1 MSTILFE
8 LGCEELPPKS
18 LKPLRDALQASV
30 IAQLTEADITFDS
43 IKAFAAPR
51 RLALQI
57 QGISDKQPD
66 RSEQKR
72 GPAIKAAFDA
82 EGNLSKAL
90 RGSVSSNIP
99 FENSQVL
106 ENFFRDSKDEKSN
119 RNFKELIDKINKQGY
134 KEVLEELNQKS
145 ISFLTKYGIKISVS
159 GTSKGSYISFEQTIQ
174 GQATTELLPAIFQT
188 ALDNLPIAKRMRS
201 GASRNEFVRPV
212 QWAVLMQDSAVIDAT
227 IQGHQTANQT
237 RGHRFHSPNYHEI
250 AHAGNYEQLLD
261 GLKVVADFDKRQML
275 IKNQVKALADEV
287 NADAIVPQDLL
298 DEVTALVDFPI
309 ALRASFEPRFLQ
321 VPQEA
326 LISTMQADQK
336 YFCLTDKAGKLQPY
350 FIFITNIESKDPNQ
364 IIEGNEKVVR
374 PRLADAEFFF
384 LQDQKQPLF
393 ALTES
398 LKTRVFQDKLG
409 TIWEKSER
417 IAKLAAFI
425 AALMQQQGQQIDID
439 ETVRAGILSKADL
452 ASSLVGEYPELQG
465 IAGTYYA
472 RLNNEPEAVAA
483 SLEEQYLPKFSGDV
497 LPQTPI
503 GICLALADRL
513 DTLVGI
519 FAIDQAPTGSKD
531 PFSLRRSAIGILR
544 ILIEK
549 QLPIN
554 LVALVEQAIKGY
566 SDAEGSK
573 IEKMG
578 DTFTQVMAFLN
589 SRYRAM
595 YTEQG
600 VSVDTI
606 QAVQAINPHMPLDF
620 DQRIRAVQAFSELS
634 QASMLADSN
643 KRVANILAKSEVS
656 VADNVDEALLSE
668 SAEQSLYGSVRQAQT
683 AVQPLLEQADYTQVL
698 QTLASLDEPLTQFFD
713 NVMVNSED
721 AALKNN
727 RLALLKQ
734 VRALFLTVA
743 DISELQ
749 L

>member
-18 LKPLRDALQASV
+18 LKPLRDGLQASV
-30 IAQLTEADITFDS
+30 TEQLNEADITFDS

-51 RLALQI
+51 RLAIQI
-57 QGISDKQPD
+57 EGISDKQPD

-72 GPAIKAAFDA
+72 GPAIKAAFDSD
-82 EGNLSKAL
+82 GNPTRAAMGFAKGLGIDAS
-90 RGSVSSNIP
+90 
-99 FENSQVL
+99 
-106 ENFFRDSKDEKSN
+106 
-119 RNFKELIDKINKQGY
+119 ELITINTDKGDYVGY
-134 KEVLEELNQKS
+134 
-145 ISFLTKYGIKISVS
+145 
-159 GTSKGSYISFEQTIQ
+159 EQIIQ
-174 GQATTELLPAIFQT
+174 GQATTELLPTIFQT

-212 QWAVLMQDSAVIDAT
+212 QWAVLMQDDVVIDAT
-227 IQGHQTANQT
+227 IQGHQTGKQT
-237 RGHRFHSPNYHEI
+237 RGHRFHSPDYHEI
-250 AHAGNYEQLLD
+250 THANDYEQLLD
-261 GLKVVADFDKRQML
+261 GLKVVADFDKRQTL
-275 IKNQVKALADEV
+275 IKNQVKTLADEV
-287 NADAIVPQDLL
+287 NADPIVPQDLL

-309 ALRASFEPRFLQ
+309 ALRANFEPRFLQ

-425 AALMQQQGQQIDID
+425 ATLMQQQGRDINVD
-439 ETVRAGILSKADL
+439 ETVRAAILSKADL

-472 RLNNEPEAVAA
+472 RLNDEPEAVAA
-483 SLEEQYLPKFSGDV
+483 SLQEQYLPKFSGDV

-566 SDAEGSK
+566 STSEGSK
-573 IEKMG
+573 IAKMG

-620 DQRIRAVQAFSELS
+620 DQRIRAVQTFSELP
-634 QASMLADSN
+634 QAEKLADSN

-656 VADNVDEALLSE
+656 VADTVDEALLSE
-668 SAEQSLYGSVRQAQT
+668 PAEQALYQAIQQAQT
-683 AVQPLLEQADYTQVL
+683 AVKPLLETADYTQVL
-698 QTLASLDEPLTQFFD
+698 QTLVSLDAPLSDFFAD
-713 NVMVNSED
+713 VMVNSED

>member
-18 LKPLRDALQASV
+18 LKNLRDALQTSV
-30 IAQLTEADITFDS
+30 TEQLNEANIRFDS
-43 IKAFAAPR
+43 MNAFAAPR

-57 QGISDKQPD
+57 NGISDKQPD

-82 EGNLSKAL
+82 DGNPTRAAIGFAKGLGIEPS
-90 RGSVSSNIP
+90 
-99 FENSQVL
+99 
-106 ENFFRDSKDEKSN
+106 
-119 RNFKELIDKINKQGY
+119 ELITISTDKGDYVGY
-134 KEVLEELNQKS
+134 
-145 ISFLTKYGIKISVS
+145 
-159 GTSKGSYISFEQTIQ
+159 EQTIH
-174 GQATTELLPAIFQT
+174 GQVVTELLPKVFQE
-188 ALDNLPIAKRMRS
+188 ALDTLPIAKRMRS
-201 GASRNEFVRPV
+201 GSSRDEFVRPV
-212 QWAVLMQDSAVIDAT
+212 QWVVLMQDDNVIDAT
-227 IQGHQTANQT
+227 IQGHKTGQQT
-237 RGHRFHSPNYHEI
+237 RGHRFHSPDYHTI
-250 AHAGNYEQLLD
+250 DHANNYEPLLD
-261 GLKVVADFDKRQML
+261 GIKVVANFDKRQTL
-275 IKNQVKALADEV
+275 IKNQVKTLADQV
-287 NADAIVPQDLL
+287 NADAIMPQYLL

-309 ALRASFEPRFLQ
+309 ALRASFEPRFLR

-336 YFCLTDKAGKLQPY
+336 YFCLTDKEGKLQPY

-364 IIEGNEKVVR
+364 IVEGNEKVVR

-393 ALTES
+393 AMTES
-398 LKTRVFQDKLG
+398 LKTRVFQDQLG

-425 AALMQQQGQQIDID
+425 ATLMQQQGQQIDID
-439 ETVRAGILSKADL
+439 ETVRAAILSKADL
-452 ASSLVGEYPELQG
+452 TSSLVGEYPELQG

-472 RLNNEPEAVAA
+472 RLNDEPESVAA

-554 LVALVEQAIKGY
+554 LVALVEQAIKNY
-566 SDAEGSK
+566 SSAEGSK
-573 IEKMG
+573 IAKMG
-578 DTFTQVMAFLN
+578 DTFTQVIAFLN

-620 DQRIRAVQAFSELS
+620 DQRIRAVQAFSELP

-643 KRVANILAKSEVS
+643 KRVANILAKSEEEVGDS
-656 VADNVDEALLSE
+656 VDESLLTE
-668 SAEQSLYGSVRQAQT
+668 TAEQNLYRAVHNAQT
-683 AVQPLLEQADYTQVL
+683 EVTPLLEQANYTQVL

-713 NVMVNSED
+713 SVMVNSDD
-721 AALKNN
+721 AALKSN

-734 VRALFLTVA
+734 VRNLFLTVA

>member
-1 MSTILFE
+1 MVMSTILFE

-30 IAQLTEADITFDS
+30 IEQLTAADITFDS

-51 RLALQI
+51 RLAIQI

-66 RSEQKR
+66 RTEQKR

-82 EGNLSKAL
+82 EGNPTRAAMGFAKGLGIEAS
-90 RGSVSSNIP
+90 
-99 FENSQVL
+99 
-106 ENFFRDSKDEKSN
+106 
-119 RNFKELIDKINKQGY
+119 ELTTINTDKGDY
-134 KEVLEELNQKS
+134 V
-145 ISFLTKYGIKISVS
+145 G
-159 GTSKGSYISFEQTIQ
+159 FEQTIR

-212 QWAVLMQDSAVIDAT
+212 QWAVLMQDDTVIDAT
-227 IQGHQTANQT
+227 IQGHQTSTQT
-237 RGHRFHSPNYHEI
+237 RGHRFHSPDYHNI
-250 AHAGNYEQLLD
+250 AHANDYEELLS

-287 NADAIVPQDLL
+287 NSDAIVPQDLL

-309 ALRASFEPRFLQ
+309 ALRASFEARFLQ

-336 YFCLTDKAGKLQPY
+336 YFCLTDKTGKLQPY

-398 LKTRVFQDKLG
+398 LKNRVFQDKLG

-425 AALMQQQGQQIDID
+425 AALMQQQGHDINVD

-472 RLNNEPEAVAA
+472 RLNDEPEAVAA

-573 IEKMG
+573 IAKMG

-656 VADNVDEALLSE
+656 VADTVDEALLSE
-668 SAEQSLYGSVRQAQT
+668 PAEQNLYANVKQAQT
-683 AVQPLLEQADYTQVL
+683 VVQPLLEQADYTQVL

-713 NVMVNSED
+713 QVMVNSED

>member
-18 LKPLRDALQASV
+18 LKPLRDALQAS
-30 IAQLTEADITFDS
+30 ITEQLNEADITFDS

-57 QGISDKQPD
+57 EGISDKQPD
-66 RSEQKR
+66 RTEEKR

-82 EGNLSKAL
+82 DGNPTRAAMGFAKGLGIEAS
-90 RGSVSSNIP
+90 
-99 FENSQVL
+99 
-106 ENFFRDSKDEKSN
+106 
-119 RNFKELIDKINKQGY
+119 ELTTINTDKGDYVGY
-134 KEVLEELNQKS
+134 V
-145 ISFLTKYGIKISVS
+145 
-159 GTSKGSYISFEQTIQ
+159 QTIQ
-174 GQATTELLPAIFQT
+174 GQATTELLPTIFQT

-212 QWAVLMQDSAVIDAT
+212 QWAVLMQDDAVIDAT
-227 IQGHQTANQT
+227 IQGHQTGNQT
-237 RGHRFHSPNYHEI
+237 RGHRFHSPDYHEI
-250 AHAGNYEQLLD
+250 AHANDYEQLLD

-287 NADAIVPQDLL
+287 NADPIVPQDLL

-309 ALRASFEPRFLQ
+309 ALRANFEARFLQ

-425 AALMQQQGQQIDID
+425 ATLMQEQGRDINVD
-439 ETVRAGILSKADL
+439 ETVRAAILSKADL

-472 RLNNEPEAVAA
+472 RLNDEPEAVAA

-497 LPQTPI
+497 LPKTPI

-566 SDAEGSK
+566 STADGSK
-573 IEKMG
+573 IAKMG

-595 YTEQG
+595 YTEQS
-600 VSVDTI
+600 VSVDSI

-620 DQRIRAVQAFSELS
+620 DQRIRAVQAFSELA
-634 QASMLADSN
+634 QAEKLADSN

-656 VADNVDEALLSE
+656 VADTVDETLLSE
-668 SAEQSLYGSVRQAQT
+668 PAEQVLYQAVQQAQK
-683 AVQPLLEQADYTQVL
+683 AVTPLLETADYTQVL
-698 QTLASLDEPLTQFFD
+698 QTLVSLDAPLTQFFAD
-713 NVMVNSED
+713 VMVNSED

>member
-18 LKPLRDALQASV
+18 LKPLRDALQSSV
-30 IAQLTEADITFDS
+30 TEQLTAADITFDS

-51 RLALQI
+51 RLAIQI

-66 RSEQKR
+66 RTEQKR

-82 EGNLSKAL
+82 EGNPTRAAMGFAKGLGIEAS
-90 RGSVSSNIP
+90 
-99 FENSQVL
+99 
-106 ENFFRDSKDEKSN
+106 
-119 RNFKELIDKINKQGY
+119 ELTTINTDKGDY
-134 KEVLEELNQKS
+134 V
-145 ISFLTKYGIKISVS
+145 G
-159 GTSKGSYISFEQTIQ
+159 FEQTIR

-212 QWAVLMQDSAVIDAT
+212 QWAVLMQDDTVIDAT
-227 IQGHQTANQT
+227 IQGHQTGTQT
-237 RGHRFHSPNYHEI
+237 RGHRFHSPDYHSI
-250 AHAGNYEQLLD
+250 AHANDYEELLS
-261 GLKVVADFDKRQML
+261 GLKVMTDFDKRQML

-287 NADAIVPQDLL
+287 NSDAIVPQDLL

-309 ALRASFEPRFLQ
+309 ALRASFEARFLQ

-336 YFCLTDKAGKLQPY
+336 YFCLTDKTGKLQPY

-393 ALTES
+393 TLTES
-398 LKTRVFQDKLG
+398 LKNRVFQDKLG

-425 AALMQQQGQQIDID
+425 ATLMQQQGHDINVD

-472 RLNNEPEAVAA
+472 RLNDEPEAVAA

-497 LPQTPI
+497 LPQTTI

-554 LVALVEQAIKGY
+554 LVALVKQAIKGY

-573 IEKMG
+573 IAKMG

-643 KRVANILAKSEVS
+643 KRVANILAKSEVN
-656 VADNVDEALLSE
+656 VADTVDESLLSE
-668 SAEQSLYGSVRQAQT
+668 PAEQNLYANVQQAQT
-683 AVQPLLEQADYTQVL
+683 VVQPLLEQADYTQVL

-713 NVMVNSED
+713 QVMVNSED

>member
-18 LKPLRDALQASV
+18 LKTLRDALQASV
-30 IAQLTEADITFDS
+30 IEQLNESDISFDS

-57 QGISDKQPD
+57 EGISEKQPD
-66 RSEQKR
+66 RTEEKR

-82 EGNLSKAL
+82 EGNPTRAAMGFAKGLGIEAS
-90 RGSVSSNIP
+90 
-99 FENSQVL
+99 
-106 ENFFRDSKDEKSN
+106 
-119 RNFKELIDKINKQGY
+119 ELTTIKTDKGDYVGY
-134 KEVLEELNQKS
+134 V
-145 ISFLTKYGIKISVS
+145 
-159 GTSKGSYISFEQTIQ
+159 QTVQ

-201 GASRNEFVRPV
+201 GSSRNEFVRPV
-212 QWAVLMQDSAVIDAT
+212 QWAVLMQDDAVIDAP
-227 IQGHQTANQT
+227 IQGHQTGNQT
-237 RGHRFHSPNYHEI
+237 RGHRFHSPEYHTI
-250 AHAGNYEQLLD
+250 THANDYEQLLD
-261 GLKVVADFDKRQML
+261 GLKVVADFDKRQAF
-275 IKNQVKALADEV
+275 IHNQVQALAAEV
-287 NADAIVPQDLL
+287 NADAIVPQSLL

-336 YFCLTDKAGKLQPY
+336 YFCLTDKEGKLQPY
-350 FIFITNIESKDPNQ
+350 FIFITNIQSKDANQ

-497 LPQTPI
+497 LPKTAV

-519 FAIDQAPTGSKD
+519 FAIGQAPTGSKD

-566 SDAEGSK
+566 SSGDGSK
-573 IEKMG
+573 IAKMD

-620 DQRIRAVQAFSELS
+620 DQRIRAVQTFSKLP

-643 KRVANILAKSEVS
+643 KRVANILAKSEGT
-656 VADNVDEALLSE
+656 VADEVNASLLTE
-668 SAEQSLYGSVRQAQT
+668 DAEKSLYQTVQQAQLD
-683 AVQPLLEQADYTQVL
+683 VMPLLDTANYTQVL
-698 QTLASLDEPLTQFFD
+698 QTLVSLDAPLTQFFAD
-713 NVMVNSED
+713 VMVNSED
-721 AALKNN
+721 AALKAN

-743 DISELQ
+743 DVSELQ

>member
-1 MSTILFE
+1 
-8 LGCEELPPKS
+8 
-18 LKPLRDALQASV
+18 
-30 IAQLTEADITFDS
+30 
-43 IKAFAAPR
+43 
-51 RLALQI
+51 
-57 QGISDKQPD
+57 
-66 RSEQKR
+66 
-72 GPAIKAAFDA
+72 
-82 EGNLSKAL
+82 
-90 RGSVSSNIP
+90 
-99 FENSQVL
+99 
-106 ENFFRDSKDEKSN
+106 
-119 RNFKELIDKINKQGY
+119 
-134 KEVLEELNQKS
+134 
-145 ISFLTKYGIKISVS
+145 
-159 GTSKGSYISFEQTIQ
+159 
-174 GQATTELLPAIFQT
+174 
-188 ALDNLPIAKRMRS
+188 MRS

-227 IQGHQTANQT
+227 IQGHQTGKQT
-237 RGHRFHSPNYHEI
+237 RGHRFHSPDYHEI
-250 AHAGNYEQLLD
+250 THANDYEQLLD
-261 GLKVVADFDKRQML
+261 DLKVVADFDKRQTL
-275 IKNQVKALADEV
+275 IKNQVKTLADEV
-287 NADAIVPQDLL
+287 NADPIVPQDLL

-309 ALRASFEPRFLQ
+309 ALRANFEARFLQ

-425 AALMQQQGQQIDID
+425 ATLMQQQGRDINVD
-439 ETVRAGILSKADL
+439 ETVRAAILSKADL

-472 RLNNEPEAVAA
+472 RLNDEPEAVAA
-483 SLEEQYLPKFSGDV
+483 SLQEQYLPKFSGDV

-566 SDAEGSK
+566 STSEGSK
-573 IEKMG
+573 IAKMG

-620 DQRIRAVQAFSELS
+620 DQRIRAVQTFSELP
-634 QASMLADSN
+634 QAEKLADSN

-656 VADNVDEALLSE
+656 VADTVDEALLSE
-668 SAEQSLYGSVRQAQT
+668 PAEQTLYQAVQQAQM
-683 AVQPLLEQADYTQVL
+683 AVKPLLETADYTQVL
-698 QTLASLDEPLTQFFD
+698 QTLVSLDAPLTQFFAD
-713 NVMVNSED
+713 VMVNSED

>member
-30 IAQLTEADITFDS
+30 TEQLTEADISFDS

-51 RLALQI
+51 RLAIQI

-66 RSEQKR
+66 RTEEKR

-82 EGNLSKAL
+82 DGNPTRAAMGFAKGLGIEAS
-90 RGSVSSNIP
+90 
-99 FENSQVL
+99 
-106 ENFFRDSKDEKSN
+106 
-119 RNFKELIDKINKQGY
+119 ELTTINTDKGDYVGY
-134 KEVLEELNQKS
+134 V
-145 ISFLTKYGIKISVS
+145 
-159 GTSKGSYISFEQTIQ
+159 QTIQ

-212 QWAVLMQDSAVIDAT
+212 QWAVLMQDHAVIDAT
-227 IQGHQTANQT
+227 IQGHQTGTQT
-237 RGHRFHSPNYHEI
+237 RGHRFHSPDYHNI
-250 AHAGNYEQLLD
+250 AHANDYEQLLD

-287 NADAIVPQDLL
+287 SSDAIVPQSLL

-309 ALRASFEPRFLQ
+309 ALRASFEARFLQ

-425 AALMQQQGQQIDID
+425 ATLMQQQGRDINVD
-439 ETVRAGILSKADL
+439 ETVRAAILSKADL

-472 RLNNEPEAVAA
+472 RLNGEPEAVAA

-497 LPQTPI
+497 LPKTPI

-566 SDAEGSK
+566 STSDGSK
-573 IEKMG
+573 IAKMG

-620 DQRIRAVQAFSELS
+620 DQRIRAVQSFSKVS

-668 SAEQSLYGSVRQAQT
+668 PSEQALYQVVQQAQK
-683 AVQPLLEQADYTQVL
+683 AVKPLLETADYTQVL
-698 QTLASLDEPLTQFFD
+698 QTLVSLDAPLTQFFAD
-713 NVMVNSED
+713 VMVNSED

>member
-18 LKPLRDALQASV
+18 LKPLRDALQTSV
-30 IAQLTEADITFDS
+30 TEQLNEAEIGFDS

-51 RLALQI
+51 RLAIQI

-82 EGNLSKAL
+82 DGNPTRAAMGFAKGLGIDPS
-90 RGSVSSNIP
+90 
-99 FENSQVL
+99 
-106 ENFFRDSKDEKSN
+106 
-119 RNFKELIDKINKQGY
+119 ELITINTDKGDYVGY
-134 KEVLEELNQKS
+134 
-145 ISFLTKYGIKISVS
+145 
-159 GTSKGSYISFEQTIQ
+159 EQVIH
-174 GQATTELLPAIFQT
+174 GRATTELLPAIFQT
-188 ALDNLPIAKRMRS
+188 ALDDLPIAKRMRAGS
-201 GASRNEFVRPV
+201 SRDEFVRPV
-212 QWAVLMQDSAVIDAT
+212 QWTVLMQDGAVIDAT
-227 IQGHQTANQT
+227 IQGHQTGKHT
-237 RGHRFHSPNYHEI
+237 RGHRFHSPDYHEI
-250 AHAGNYEQLLD
+250 AHANDYEQLLD
-261 GLKVVADFDKRQML
+261 GLKVVADFDKRQTL

-287 NADAIVPQDLL
+287 NADSIVPQDLL

-309 ALRASFEPRFLQ
+309 ALRANFEPRFLQ

-350 FIFITNIESKDPNQ
+350 FIFITNIESKDPKQ

-425 AALMQQQGQQIDID
+425 ATLMQEQGYDISVD

-472 RLNNEPEAVAA
+472 RLNDEPEAVAA

-497 LPQTPI
+497 LPKTPI

-566 SDAEGSK
+566 STSEGSK
-573 IEKMG
+573 IAKMG

-620 DQRIRAVQAFSELS
+620 DQRIRAVQTFSELS
-634 QASMLADSN
+634 QAEKLADSN

-656 VADNVDEALLSE
+656 VADTVDEALLSE
-668 SAEQSLYGSVRQAQT
+668 PAEQALYQAVQQAQT
-683 AVQPLLEQADYTQVL
+683 AVKPLLETADYTQVL
-698 QTLASLDEPLTQFFD
+698 QTLVSLDAPLSEFFAD
-713 NVMVNSED
+713 VMVNSED

>member
-18 LKPLRDALQASV
+18 LKPLRDALQKSV
-30 IAQLTEADITFDS
+30 TEQLAEADISFDS

-51 RLALQI
+51 RLAIQI

-66 RSEQKR
+66 RTEQKR

-82 EGNLSKAL
+82 DGNPTRAAMGFAKGLGIEAS
-90 RGSVSSNIP
+90 
-99 FENSQVL
+99 
-106 ENFFRDSKDEKSN
+106 
-119 RNFKELIDKINKQGY
+119 ELTTINTDKGDYVGY
-134 KEVLEELNQKS
+134 
-145 ISFLTKYGIKISVS
+145 
-159 GTSKGSYISFEQTIQ
+159 EQTIH

-188 ALDNLPIAKRMRS
+188 ALDGLPIAKRMRS

-227 IQGHQTANQT
+227 IQGHQTGTQT
-237 RGHRFHSPNYHEI
+237 RGHRFHSPDFYNI
-250 AHAGNYEQLLD
+250 DHANDYEPLLD
-261 GLKVVADFDKRQML
+261 GLKVVTDFDKRQML
-275 IKNQVKALADEV
+275 IKNQVKALADEI
-287 NADAIVPQDLL
+287 NADAIVPQGLL
-298 DEVTALVDFPI
+298 DEVTALVDFPV
-309 ALRASFEPRFLQ
+309 ALRADFEARFLQ

-336 YFCLTDKAGKLQPY
+336 YFCLTDKAGTLQPY
-350 FIFITNIESKDPNQ
+350 FIFITNIESKDPQQ

-398 LKTRVFQDKLG
+398 LKTRVFQDQLG

-417 IAKLAAFI
+417 IAKLAAYI
-425 AALMQQQGQQIDID
+425 AALMQQQGHEINIDD
-439 ETVRAGILSKADL
+439 TVRAAMLSKADL

-472 RLNNEPEAVAA
+472 RLNDEPEAVAA

-497 LPQTPI
+497 LPQTSI

-531 PFSLRRSAIGILR
+531 PFSLRRSAIGVLR

-554 LVALVEQAIKGY
+554 LVALVEQAIKNY
-566 SDAEGSK
+566 SSSDGSK
-573 IEKMG
+573 ITKMG

-606 QAVQAINPHMPLDF
+606 QAVQAIHPHMPLDF
-620 DQRIRAVQAFSELS
+620 DQRIRAVQTFSELP
-634 QASMLADSN
+634 QAEQLADSN
-643 KRVANILAKSEVS
+643 KRVANILAKSEET
-656 VADNVDEALLSE
+656 VADKVDEALLTE
-668 SAEQSLYGSVRQAQT
+668 PAEQALYETVRQAQT
-683 AVQPLLEQADYTQVL
+683 AVTPLLAEADYTQVL
-698 QTLASLDEPLTQFFD
+698 QTLAGLDAPLTQFFD
-713 NVMVNSED
+713 DVMVNSED

-749 L
+749 I

>member
-18 LKPLRDALQASV
+18 LKPLRDALQTSV
-30 IAQLTEADITFDS
+30 TEQLTAADITFDS

-51 RLALQI
+51 RLAIQI

-66 RSEQKR
+66 RTEQKR

-82 EGNLSKAL
+82 EGNPTRAAMGFAKGLGIEAS
-90 RGSVSSNIP
+90 
-99 FENSQVL
+99 
-106 ENFFRDSKDEKSN
+106 
-119 RNFKELIDKINKQGY
+119 ELTTINTDKGDY
-134 KEVLEELNQKS
+134 V
-145 ISFLTKYGIKISVS
+145 G
-159 GTSKGSYISFEQTIQ
+159 FEQTIR

-212 QWAVLMQDSAVIDAT
+212 QWAVLMQDGTVIDAT
-227 IQGHQTANQT
+227 IQGHQTGTQT
-237 RGHRFHSPNYHEI
+237 RGHRFHSPDYHNI
-250 AHAGNYEQLLD
+250 AHANDYEQLLD

-287 NADAIVPQDLL
+287 NSDAIVPQDLL

-309 ALRASFEPRFLQ
+309 ALRASFEARFLQ

-398 LKTRVFQDKLG
+398 LKNRVFQDKLG

-425 AALMQQQGQQIDID
+425 ATLMQQQGHDINVD

-472 RLNNEPEAVAA
+472 RLNDEPEAVAA

-573 IEKMG
+573 IAKMG

-656 VADNVDEALLSE
+656 VADTVDEALLSE
-668 SAEQSLYGSVRQAQT
+668 SAEQNLYANVQQAQT
-683 AVQPLLEQADYTQVL
+683 VVQPLLEQADYTQVL

-713 NVMVNSED
+713 QVMVNSED

>member
-1 MSTILFE
+1 MTTILFE

-18 LKPLRDALQASV
+18 LKPLRDALQMSV
-30 IAQLTEADITFDS
+30 TDQLTGADISFDN

-57 QGISDKQPD
+57 QGISEKQPD

-82 EGNLSKAL
+82 DGNPSRAAIGFAKGLGVDPS
-90 RGSVSSNIP
+90 
-99 FENSQVL
+99 
-106 ENFFRDSKDEKSN
+106 
-119 RNFKELIDKINKQGY
+119 ELITINTDKGDYVGY
-134 KEVLEELNQKS
+134 
-145 ISFLTKYGIKISVS
+145 
-159 GTSKGSYISFEQTIQ
+159 EQTIH
-174 GQATTELLPAIFQT
+174 GQSVTQLLPQILQT

-201 GASRNEFVRPV
+201 GSSREEFVRPV
-212 QWAVLMQDSAVIDAT
+212 QWVVLMQDDQLVEAI
-227 IQGHQTANQT
+227 IQGQQTGTQT
-237 RGHRFHSPNYHEI
+237 RGHRFHSPDYYAI
-250 AHAGNYEQLLD
+250 DHADNYEALLQS
-261 GLKVVADFDKRQML
+261 LKVIANFDKRRTL
-275 IKNQVKALADEV
+275 INNQVKTLADQV
-287 NADAIVPQDLL
+287 NAKAIVPQELL

-336 YFCLTDKAGKLQPY
+336 YFCLTDKQGKLLPY

-364 IIEGNEKVVR
+364 IVEGNEKVVR

-409 TIWEKSER
+409 TIWQKSER
-417 IAKLAAFI
+417 IAKLSAFI
-425 AALMQQQGQQIDID
+425 ATLMLEQGVQIDID
-439 ETVRAGILSKADL
+439 ETVRAAVLSKADL

-472 RLNNEPEAVAA
+472 RLNDEPEAVAA
-483 SLEEQYLPKFSGDV
+483 SLQEQYLPKFSGDV

-554 LVALVEQAIKGY
+554 LVALVEQAIKNY
-566 SDAEGSK
+566 SSADNDVT
-573 IEKMG
+573 IKMG
-578 DTFTQVMAFLN
+578 DTFTQVITFLN

-620 DQRIRAVQAFSELS
+620 DQRIRAVQAFSELP
-634 QASMLADSN
+634 QASKLADSN
-643 KRVANILAKSEVS
+643 KRVANILAKSEAQ
-656 VADNVDEALLSE
+656 VADNIDESLLSE
-668 SAEQSLYGSVRQAQT
+668 PAEQQLYHAVSQAQT
-683 AVQPLLEQADYTQVL
+683 ALAPLLVAANYTQIL
-698 QTLASLDEPLTQFFD
+698 QKLASLDEPLTQFFD
-713 NVMVNSED
+713 DVMVNSED
-721 AALKNN
+721 AALKAN

>member
-18 LKPLRDALQASV
+18 LKPLRDALQKSV
-30 IAQLTEADITFDS
+30 TEQLAEADISFDS
-43 IKAFAAPR
+43 MKAFAAPR
-51 RLALQI
+51 RLAIQI

-66 RSEQKR
+66 RTEQKR

-82 EGNLSKAL
+82 DGNPTRAAMGFAKGLGIEAS
-90 RGSVSSNIP
+90 
-99 FENSQVL
+99 
-106 ENFFRDSKDEKSN
+106 
-119 RNFKELIDKINKQGY
+119 ELTTINTDKGDYVGY
-134 KEVLEELNQKS
+134 
-145 ISFLTKYGIKISVS
+145 
-159 GTSKGSYISFEQTIQ
+159 EQTIH

-188 ALDNLPIAKRMRS
+188 ALDDLPIAKRMRS

-212 QWAVLMQDSAVIDAT
+212 QWAVLMQDSAVIEAT
-227 IQGHQTANQT
+227 IQGHQTGTQT
-237 RGHRFHSPNYHEI
+237 RGHRFHSPDFYNIE
-250 AHAGNYEQLLD
+250 HANDYEPLLD

-275 IKNQVKALADEV
+275 IKNQVKALADEI
-287 NADAIVPQDLL
+287 NADAIVPQGLL

-309 ALRASFEPRFLQ
+309 ALRADFEARFLQ

-336 YFCLTDKAGKLQPY
+336 YFCLTDKAGTLQPY
-350 FIFITNIESKDPNQ
+350 FIFITNIESKDPQQ

-398 LKTRVFQDKLG
+398 LKTRVFQDQLG

-417 IAKLAAFI
+417 IAKLAAYI
-425 AALMQQQGQQIDID
+425 AALMQQQGHEINIDD
-439 ETVRAGILSKADL
+439 TVRAAMLSKADL

-472 RLNNEPEAVAA
+472 RLNDEPEAVAA

-497 LPQTPI
+497 LPQTSI

-549 QLPIN
+549 ELPIN
-554 LVALVEQAIKGY
+554 LVALVEQAIKAY
-566 SDAEGSK
+566 HHQIGSK
-573 IEKMG
+573 LAVDNSNTTLKMG
-578 DTFTQVMAFLN
+578 DTFTQVMGFLN

-606 QAVQAINPHMPLDF
+606 QAVQAIHPHMPLDF
-620 DQRIRAVQAFSELS
+620 DQRIRAVQTFSELP
-634 QASMLADSN
+634 QAEQLADSN
-643 KRVANILAKSEVS
+643 KRVANILAKSEET
-656 VADNVDEALLSE
+656 VADKVDEALLTE
-668 SAEQSLYGSVRQAQT
+668 PAEQALYETVRQAQT
-683 AVQPLLEQADYTQVL
+683 AVTPLLAEADYTQVL
-698 QTLASLDEPLTQFFD
+698 QTLAGLDAPLTQFFD
-713 NVMVNSED
+713 DVMVNSED

-727 RLALLKQ
+727 RLVLLKQ

-749 L
+749 I

>member
-30 IAQLTEADITFDS
+30 TEQLTEADITFDS

-51 RLALQI
+51 RLAIQI

-72 GPAIKAAFDA
+72 GPAIKAAFDSD
-82 EGNLSKAL
+82 GNPTRAAMGFAKGLGIEAS
-90 RGSVSSNIP
+90 
-99 FENSQVL
+99 
-106 ENFFRDSKDEKSN
+106 
-119 RNFKELIDKINKQGY
+119 ELITINTDKGDYVGY
-134 KEVLEELNQKS
+134 
-145 ISFLTKYGIKISVS
+145 
-159 GTSKGSYISFEQTIQ
+159 EQVIH

-212 QWAVLMQDSAVIDAT
+212 QWAVLMQDSTVIDAI
-227 IQGHQTANQT
+227 IQGHQTGTQT
-237 RGHRFHSPNYHEI
+237 RGHRFHSPDYHTI
-250 AHAGNYEQLLD
+250 AHANDYEQLLD

-309 ALRASFEPRFLQ
+309 ALRANFEARFLQ

-425 AALMQQQGQQIDID
+425 ATLMQQQGRDINVD
-439 ETVRAGILSKADL
+439 ETVRAAILSKADL

-472 RLNNEPEAVAA
+472 RLNGEPEAVAA

-497 LPQTPI
+497 LPKTPI

-566 SDAEGSK
+566 STSDGSK
-573 IEKMG
+573 IAKMG

-620 DQRIRAVQAFSELS
+620 DQRIRAVQSFSKVS

-668 SAEQSLYGSVRQAQT
+668 PAEQELYQAVQQAQK
-683 AVQPLLEQADYTQVL
+683 AVKPLLETADYTQVL
-698 QTLASLDEPLTQFFD
+698 QTLVSLDAPLTQFFAD
-713 NVMVNSED
+713 VMVNSED

>member
-30 IAQLTEADITFDS
+30 IEQLNEAEISFDS

-57 QGISDKQPD
+57 QGIGDKQPD

-82 EGNLSKAL
+82 DGNPTRAAMGFAKGLGIEAS
-90 RGSVSSNIP
+90 
-99 FENSQVL
+99 
-106 ENFFRDSKDEKSN
+106 
-119 RNFKELIDKINKQGY
+119 ELITINTDKGDYVGY
-134 KEVLEELNQKS
+134 
-145 ISFLTKYGIKISVS
+145 
-159 GTSKGSYISFEQTIQ
+159 EQTIQ

-188 ALDNLPIAKRMRS
+188 ALDKLPIAKRMRS

-227 IQGHQTANQT
+227 IQGHQTGTQT
-237 RGHRFHSPNYHEI
+237 RGHRFHSPDYHNI
-250 AHAGNYEQLLD
+250 AHANDYEELLS

-287 NADAIVPQDLL
+287 NSDAIVPQALL

-309 ALRASFEPRFLQ
+309 ALRASFEARFLQ

-336 YFCLTDKAGKLQPY
+336 YFCLTDKEGKLQPY

-398 LKTRVFQDKLG
+398 LKNRVFQDKLG

-425 AALMQQQGQQIDID
+425 AALMQQQGQQVSID

-554 LVALVEQAIKGY
+554 LVALVEQAIKNY
-566 SDAEGSK
+566 TTEEGSK
-573 IEKMG
+573 IAKMG
-578 DTFTQVMAFLN
+578 DTFTQVMTFLN

-620 DQRIRAVQAFSELS
+620 DQRIRAVQAFSKLS

-656 VADNVDEALLSE
+656 VADNVDETLLSE
-668 SAEQSLYGSVRQAQT
+668 PAEQSLYASVQQAQT

-721 AALKNN
+721 VALKNN

>member
-30 IAQLTEADITFDS
+30 IEQLNEADITFDS

-51 RLALQI
+51 RLAIQI
-57 QGISDKQPD
+57 DGISDKQPD
-66 RSEQKR
+66 RTEEKR
-72 GPAIKAAFDA
+72 GPAIKAAFDTD
-82 EGNLSKAL
+82 GNPTRAAIGFAKGLGIEAS
-90 RGSVSSNIP
+90 
-99 FENSQVL
+99 
-106 ENFFRDSKDEKSN
+106 
-119 RNFKELIDKINKQGY
+119 ELTTINTDKGDYVGY
-134 KEVLEELNQKS
+134 V
-145 ISFLTKYGIKISVS
+145 
-159 GTSKGSYISFEQTIQ
+159 QTIQ
-174 GQATTELLPAIFQT
+174 GQATTELLPTIFQT

-212 QWAVLMQDSAVIDAT
+212 QWAVLMQDDAVIDAT
-227 IQGHQTANQT
+227 IQGHQTGNQT
-237 RGHRFHSPNYHEI
+237 RGHRFHSPDYHTI
-250 AHAGNYEQLLD
+250 AHANDYEQLLD
-261 GLKVVADFDKRQML
+261 GLKVVADFDKRQTL

-287 NADAIVPQDLL
+287 TADPIVPQDLL

-309 ALRASFEPRFLQ
+309 ALRANFEARFLQ

-425 AALMQQQGQQIDID
+425 ATLMQEQGRDINIDD
-439 ETVRAGILSKADL
+439 TVRAAILSKADL

-472 RLNNEPEAVAA
+472 RLNDEPEAVAA

-566 SDAEGSK
+566 STSDGSK
-573 IEKMG
+573 IAKMG

-620 DQRIRAVQAFSELS
+620 DQRIRAVQAFSELP
-634 QASMLADSN
+634 QAEKLADSN
-643 KRVANILAKSEVS
+643 KRVANILAKSEGA
-656 VADNVDEALLSE
+656 VADEVDASLLTE
-668 SAEQSLYGSVRQAQT
+668 DAEKSLYQVVQQAQT
-683 AVQPLLEQADYTQVL
+683 AVTPLLETADYTQVL
-698 QTLASLDEPLTQFFD
+698 QTLVSLDAPLTQFFAD
-713 NVMVNSED
+713 VMVNSED

>member
-30 IAQLTEADITFDS
+30 TEQLREAEISFDS
-43 IKAFAAPR
+43 IKSFAAPR
-51 RLALQI
+51 RLAIQI

-66 RSEQKR
+66 RTEQKR
-72 GPAIKAAFDA
+72 GPAIKAAFDGD
-82 EGNLSKAL
+82 GNPTRAAMGFAKGLGIEAS
-90 RGSVSSNIP
+90 
-99 FENSQVL
+99 
-106 ENFFRDSKDEKSN
+106 
-119 RNFKELIDKINKQGY
+119 ELITINTDKGDY
-134 KEVLEELNQKS
+134 V
-145 ISFLTKYGIKISVS
+145 G
-159 GTSKGSYISFEQTIQ
+159 FEQTIH
-174 GQATTELLPAIFQT
+174 GQAITELLPTIFQT

-212 QWAVLMQDSAVIDAT
+212 QWAVLMQDDAVISAI
-227 IQGHQTANQT
+227 IQGHQTGAQT
-237 RGHRFHSPNYHEI
+237 RGHRFHSPDYHDI
-250 AHAGNYEQLLD
+250 AHANDYESLLE
-261 GLKVVADFDKRQML
+261 GLKVVADFDKRQTL
-275 IKNQVKALADEV
+275 IKNQVKTLADEV
-287 NADAIVPQDLL
+287 NSDAIVPQDLL

-309 ALRASFEPRFLQ
+309 ALRASFETRFLQ

-350 FIFITNIESKDPNQ
+350 FIFITNIMSQDPNQ

-409 TIWEKSER
+409 TIWDKSER
-417 IAKLAAFI
+417 IAKLSAFI
-425 AALMQQQGQQIDID
+425 ATLLQQQGHDISVD
-439 ETVRAGILSKADL
+439 EAVRAAMLSKADL

-472 RLNNEPEAVAA
+472 RLDGETEAVAA

-566 SDAEGSK
+566 SDTNGGSK
-573 IEKMG
+573 IAKMG

-595 YTEQG
+595 YTEQS

-620 DQRIRAVQAFSELS
+620 DQRIRAVQAFSTLS

-656 VADNVDEALLSE
+656 VSDTVDETLLTE
-668 SAEQSLYGSVRQAQT
+668 PAEQNLYGSVRQAQT
-683 AVQPLLEQADYTQVL
+683 AVTPLLEQADYTQVL
-698 QTLASLDEPLTQFFD
+698 QTLASLDEPLTEFFD

-721 AALKNN
+721 EALKNN

>member
-30 IAQLTEADITFDS
+30 TEQLNEAEISFDS

-82 EGNLSKAL
+82 EGNPTRAAMGFAKGLGIEAS
-90 RGSVSSNIP
+90 
-99 FENSQVL
+99 
-106 ENFFRDSKDEKSN
+106 
-119 RNFKELIDKINKQGY
+119 ELITINTDKGDYVGY
-134 KEVLEELNQKS
+134 
-145 ISFLTKYGIKISVS
+145 
-159 GTSKGSYISFEQTIQ
+159 EQVIH
-174 GQATTELLPAIFQT
+174 GQATTELLAAIFQT

-212 QWAVLMQDSAVIDAT
+212 QWAVLMQDSTVIDAT
-227 IQGHQTANQT
+227 IQGHQTGTQT
-237 RGHRFHSPNYHEI
+237 RGHHFHSPNYHEI
-250 AHAGNYEQLLD
+250 AHANDYEELLG

-472 RLNNEPEAVAA
+472 RLNNEPEAVAE

-656 VADNVDEALLSE
+656 VADTVDEALLSE
-668 SAEQSLYGSVRQAQT
+668 SAEQDLYASVLQAQT
-683 AVQPLLEQADYTQVL
+683 AVKPLLEQADYTQIL

>member
-18 LKPLRDALQASV
+18 LKPLRDALQESV
-30 IAQLTEADITFDS
+30 TEQLADANISFDS

-51 RLALQI
+51 RLAIQI

-66 RSEQKR
+66 RTEEKR

-82 EGNLSKAL
+82 DGNPTRAAMGFAKGLGIEASKL
-90 RGSVSSNIP
+90 TTINT
-99 FENSQVL
+99 
-106 ENFFRDSKDEKSN
+106 
-119 RNFKELIDKINKQGY
+119 DKGDYVGY
-134 KEVLEELNQKS
+134 V
-145 ISFLTKYGIKISVS
+145 
-159 GTSKGSYISFEQTIQ
+159 QTIQ

-201 GASRNEFVRPV
+201 GASRNEFVRPI
-212 QWAVLMQDSAVIDAT
+212 QWAVLMQNDAVVDAT
-227 IQGHQTANQT
+227 IQGHQTGTQT
-237 RGHRFHSPNYHEI
+237 RGHRFHSPDYHNI
-250 AHAGNYEQLLD
+250 AHANDYEQLLD

-287 NADAIVPQDLL
+287 SSDAIVPQSLL

-309 ALRASFEPRFLQ
+309 ALRASFEARFLQ

-439 ETVRAGILSKADL
+439 QTVRAGILSKADL

-472 RLNNEPEAVAA
+472 RLNDEPEAVAA

-497 LPQTPI
+497 LPQTPV

-554 LVALVEQAIKGY
+554 LVALIEQAIKGY
-566 SDAEGSK
+566 STAEGSK
-573 IEKMG
+573 IDKMG

-600 VSVDTI
+600 VNVDTI

-620 DQRIRAVQAFSELS
+620 DQRIRAVQTFSNLP

-656 VADNVDEALLSE
+656 VADTVDEALLSE
-668 SAEQSLYGSVRQAQT
+668 PAEQNLYASVKQAQT
-683 AVQPLLEQADYTQVL
+683 VVQPLLEQADYTQVL

-721 AALKNN
+721 TALKAN

>member
-18 LKPLRDALQASV
+18 LKPLRDALQTSV
-30 IAQLTEADITFDS
+30 TKQLAEADISFDS

-82 EGNLSKAL
+82 DGNPSRAAIGFAKGLGIDPS
-90 RGSVSSNIP
+90 
-99 FENSQVL
+99 
-106 ENFFRDSKDEKSN
+106 
-119 RNFKELIDKINKQGY
+119 ELITINTDKGDYVGY
-134 KEVLEELNQKS
+134 
-145 ISFLTKYGIKISVS
+145 
-159 GTSKGSYISFEQTIQ
+159 EQTIH
-174 GQATTELLPAIFQT
+174 GQSVTQLLPQILQT

-201 GASRNEFVRPV
+201 GSSREEFVRPV
-212 QWAVLMQDSAVIDAT
+212 QWAVLMQDDQLIEAT
-227 IQGHQTANQT
+227 IQGQQTGTQT
-237 RGHRFHSPNYHEI
+237 RGHRFHSPDYYAI
-250 AHAGNYEQLLD
+250 DHADNYEALLQS
-261 GLKVVADFDKRQML
+261 LKVIANFDKRRTL
-275 IKNQVKALADEV
+275 INNQVKTLADQV
-287 NADAIVPQDLL
+287 NAKAIVPQELL

-336 YFCLTDKAGKLQPY
+336 YFCLTDKQGKLLPY

-364 IIEGNEKVVR
+364 IVEGNEKVVR

-409 TIWEKSER
+409 TIWQKSER

-425 AALMQQQGQQIDID
+425 TTLMQSQGVQIDID
-439 ETVRAGILSKADL
+439 ETVRAAVLSKADL

-483 SLEEQYLPKFSGDV
+483 SLQEQYLPKFSGDV

-554 LVALVEQAIKGY
+554 LVALVEQAIKNY
-566 SDAEGSK
+566 SSADNDVT
-573 IEKMG
+573 IKMG
-578 DTFTQVMAFLN
+578 DTFTQVITFLN

-620 DQRIRAVQAFSELS
+620 DQRIRAVQAFSELP
-634 QASMLADSN
+634 QASKLADSN
-643 KRVANILAKSEVS
+643 KRVANILAKSEAQ
-656 VADNVDEALLSE
+656 VADNIEESLLSE
-668 SAEQSLYGSVRQAQT
+668 PAEQQLYHAVSQAQT
-683 AVQPLLEQADYTQVL
+683 ALAPLLKEADYTQIL
-698 QTLASLDEPLTQFFD
+698 QKLASLDEPLTQFFD
-713 NVMVNSED
+713 DVMVNSED
-721 AALKNN
+721 AALKAN

>member
-1 MSTILFE
+1 MTTILFE

-18 LKPLRDALQASV
+18 LKTLRDALQNSV
-30 IAQLTEADITFDS
+30 TEQLNDTDISFDS

-57 QGISDKQPD
+57 HGISDKQPD

-82 EGNLSKAL
+82 DGNPTRAAIGFAKGLGIEAS
-90 RGSVSSNIP
+90 
-99 FENSQVL
+99 
-106 ENFFRDSKDEKSN
+106 
-119 RNFKELIDKINKQGY
+119 ELMIINTDKGDYVGY
-134 KEVLEELNQKS
+134 
-145 ISFLTKYGIKISVS
+145 
-159 GTSKGSYISFEQTIQ
+159 EQTVH
-174 GQATTELLPAIFQT
+174 GKAVTELLPQIFQT

-201 GASRNEFVRPV
+201 GASRDEFVRPV
-212 QWAVLMQDSAVIDAT
+212 QWVVLMADDQVIAAS
-227 IQGHQTANQT
+227 IQGHQTGQQT
-237 RGHRFHSPNYHEI
+237 RGHRFHSPDYHAI
-250 AHAGNYEQLLD
+250 SHANDYEALLD
-261 GLKVVADFDKRQML
+261 GLKVVADFDKRQAF
-275 IKNQVKALADEV
+275 INNQVQALADEI
-287 NADAIVPQDLL
+287 NATAIVPQDLL

-309 ALRASFEPRFLQ
+309 ALRADFEPRFLQ

-336 YFCLTDKAGKLQPY
+336 YFCLTDKNGKLQPY
-350 FIFITNIESKDPNQ
+350 FIFITNIASKDPKQ

-384 LQDQKQPLF
+384 LQDQKQPLA

-398 LKTRVFQDKLG
+398 LKTRVFQDQLG

-417 IAKLAAFI
+417 IAKVATFI
-425 AALMQQQGQQIDID
+425 ATLLQQQGEQIDIE
-439 ETVRAGILSKADL
+439 ETARAAMLSKADL
-452 ASSLVGEYPELQG
+452 ASSLVGEYPDLQG

-472 RLNNEPEAVAA
+472 RLNGESEAVAA

-497 LPQTPI
+497 LPKTPI

-519 FAIDQAPTGSKD
+519 FAIGQPPTGSKD

-554 LVALVEQAIKGY
+554 LIALVEQAIKNY
-566 SDAEGSK
+566 NENDTK
-573 IEKMG
+573 IANMG
-578 DTFTQVMAFLN
+578 DTFTQVTTFLN

-620 DQRIRAVQAFSELS
+620 DQRIRAVQAFRALS

-643 KRVANILAKSEVS
+643 KRVANILAKSES
-656 VADNVDEALLSE
+656 VVAENVDETLLIE
-668 SAEQSLYGSVRQAQT
+668 PAEQALYSSVHQAQS
-683 AVQPLLEQADYTQVL
+683 AVQPLLAQANYTQAL
-698 QTLASLDEPLTQFFD
+698 QTLASLDAPLTQFFD
-713 NVMVNSED
+713 GVMVNSDD

>member
-30 IAQLTEADITFDS
+30 TEQLTEADITFDS

-51 RLALQI
+51 RLAIQI

-72 GPAIKAAFDA
+72 GPAIKAAFDSD
-82 EGNLSKAL
+82 GNPTRAAMGFAKGLGIEAS
-90 RGSVSSNIP
+90 
-99 FENSQVL
+99 
-106 ENFFRDSKDEKSN
+106 
-119 RNFKELIDKINKQGY
+119 ELITINTDKGDYVGY
-134 KEVLEELNQKS
+134 
-145 ISFLTKYGIKISVS
+145 
-159 GTSKGSYISFEQTIQ
+159 EQVID

-212 QWAVLMQDSAVIDAT
+212 QWAVLMQDSTVIEAT
-227 IQGHQTANQT
+227 IQGHQTGTQT
-237 RGHRFHSPNYHEI
+237 RGHRFHSPDYHTI
-250 AHAGNYEQLLD
+250 AHANDYEQLLD

-309 ALRASFEPRFLQ
+309 ALRANFEARFLQ

-425 AALMQQQGQQIDID
+425 ATLMQQQGRDINVD
-439 ETVRAGILSKADL
+439 ETVRAAILSKADL

-472 RLNNEPEAVAA
+472 RLNGEPEAVAA

-497 LPQTPI
+497 LPKTPI

-566 SDAEGSK
+566 STSDGSK
-573 IEKMG
+573 IAKMG

-620 DQRIRAVQAFSELS
+620 DQRIRAVQSFSKVS

-656 VADNVDEALLSE
+656 VADNVDEPLLSE
-668 SAEQSLYGSVRQAQT
+668 PAEQELYKAVQQAQT
-683 AVQPLLEQADYTQVL
+683 AVKPLLETADYTQVL
-698 QTLASLDEPLTQFFD
+698 QTLVSLDAPLTQFFAD
-713 NVMVNSED
+713 VMVNSD
-721 AALKNN
+721 DVALKNN

>member
-18 LKPLRDALQASV
+18 LKPLRDALQTSV
-30 IAQLTEADITFDS
+30 TEQLSAAEITFDS
-43 IKAFAAPR
+43 IKAFATPR
-51 RLALQI
+51 RLAIQI
-57 QGISDKQPD
+57 EGISDKQPD
-66 RSEQKR
+66 RTEQKR
-72 GPAIKAAFDA
+72 GPAIKAAFDSD
-82 EGNLSKAL
+82 GNPTRAAMGFAKGLGIEAS
-90 RGSVSSNIP
+90 
-99 FENSQVL
+99 
-106 ENFFRDSKDEKSN
+106 
-119 RNFKELIDKINKQGY
+119 ELTTINTDKGDY
-134 KEVLEELNQKS
+134 V
-145 ISFLTKYGIKISVS
+145 G
-159 GTSKGSYISFEQTIQ
+159 FEQTIS

-188 ALDNLPIAKRMRS
+188 ALDSLPIAKRMRS

-212 QWAVLMQDSAVIDAT
+212 QWVVLMQDDTVIDAT
-227 IQGHQTANQT
+227 IQGHETGSQT
-237 RGHRFHSPNYHEI
+237 RGHRFHSPDYHDI
-250 AHAGNYEQLLD
+250 AHANDYEQLLD

-287 NADAIVPQDLL
+287 NSDAIVPQDLL

-309 ALRASFEPRFLQ
+309 ALRASFEARFLQ

-336 YFCLTDKAGKLQPY
+336 YFCLTDKTGKLQPY

-425 AALMQQQGQQIDID
+425 ATLMQQQGHDINVD
-439 ETVRAGILSKADL
+439 DTVRAGILSKADL

-472 RLNNEPEAVAA
+472 RLNEEPEAVAA

-497 LPQTPI
+497 LPQTPV

-573 IEKMG
+573 IAKMG

-643 KRVANILAKSEVS
+643 KRVANILAKSEVD
-656 VADNVDEALLSE
+656 VADTVDEALLSE
-668 SAEQSLYGSVRQAQT
+668 TAEQNLYANVQQAQT
-683 AVQPLLEQADYTQVL
+683 VVQPLLEQADYTQVL

-713 NVMVNSED
+713 NVMVNSDD

-734 VRALFLTVA
+734 VRALFLSVA

>member
-18 LKPLRDALQASV
+18 LKPLRDALLASV
-30 IAQLTEADITFDS
+30 TEQLNEANIGFDGIT
-43 IKAFAAPR
+43 AFAAPR
-51 RLALQI
+51 RLAIQI

-82 EGNLSKAL
+82 DGNPTRAAMGFAKGLGIDPS
-90 RGSVSSNIP
+90 
-99 FENSQVL
+99 
-106 ENFFRDSKDEKSN
+106 D
-119 RNFKELIDKINKQGY
+119 LITINTDKGDYVGY
-134 KEVLEELNQKS
+134 
-145 ISFLTKYGIKISVS
+145 
-159 GTSKGSYISFEQTIQ
+159 EQTVH
-174 GQATTELLPAIFQT
+174 GQATTELLPNIFQT
-188 ALDNLPIAKRMRS
+188 ALDNLPIAKRMRAGS
-201 GASRNEFVRPV
+201 SRNEFVRPV
-212 QWAVLMQDSAVIDAT
+212 QWVVLMQDEAVIDAT
-227 IQGHQTANQT
+227 IQGHETGAKT
-237 RGHRFHSPNYHEI
+237 RGHRFHSPNYHGI
-250 AHAGNYEQLLD
+250 AHANDYLELLD

-287 NADAIVPQDLL
+287 NSDAIVPQDLL

-309 ALRASFEPRFLQ
+309 ALRASFEARFLQ

-350 FIFITNIESKDPNQ
+350 FIFITNIESSDPNQ

-393 ALTES
+393 ALTEN

-425 AALMQQQGQQIDID
+425 ATLMQQQGHDID
-439 ETVRAGILSKADL
+439 VDEAVRAGILSKADL

-472 RLNNEPEAVAA
+472 RLNDEPEAVAA

-497 LPQTPI
+497 LPKTPI

-531 PFSLRRSAIGILR
+531 PFSLRRSAIGVLR

-566 SDAEGSK
+566 STNEGSK
-573 IEKMG
+573 ITKMG

-595 YTEQG
+595 YKSKASASIPSKQCKPSTG
-600 VSVDTI
+600 TCHWILISVFVRYKRLANWHKLSSLIQTNALPI
-606 QAVQAINPHMPLDF
+606 FWQNQKSMWLIMLTTLLSEPAEKTLYQAVQ
-620 DQRIRAVQAFSELS
+620 
-634 QASMLADSN
+634 
-643 KRVANILAKSEVS
+643 
-656 VADNVDEALLSE
+656 
-668 SAEQSLYGSVRQAQT
+668 QAQKDVT
-683 AVQPLLEQADYTQVL
+683 PLLEAADYTKVL
-698 QTLASLDEPLTQFFD
+698 QTLVSLDEPLTQFFAD
-713 NVMVNSED
+713 VMVNSED

>member
-1 MSTILFE
+1 MSSILFE

-18 LKPLRDALQASV
+18 LKTLRDALQASV
-30 IAQLTEADITFDS
+30 TEQLNEADISFDS
-43 IKAFAAPR
+43 IHSFAAPR

-82 EGNLSKAL
+82 EGNPTRAAL
-90 RGSVSSNIP
+90 GFAKGLGIEAS
-99 FENSQVL
+99 
-106 ENFFRDSKDEKSN
+106 
-119 RNFKELIDKINKQGY
+119 ELITINTDKGDYIGY
-134 KEVLEELNQKS
+134 EQKV
-145 ISFLTKYGIKISVS
+145 T
-159 GTSKGSYISFEQTIQ
+159 
-174 GQATTELLPAIFQT
+174 GQAVTELLPQILQT
-188 ALDNLPIAKRMRS
+188 ALDQLPIAKRMRS
-201 GASRNEFVRPV
+201 GASREEFVRPV
-212 QWAVLMQDSAVIDAT
+212 QWAVLMQDNQVIEAVI
-227 IQGHQTANQT
+227 QGQQTGTQT
-237 RGHRFHSPNYHEI
+237 RGHRFHSPDYHTI
-250 AHAGNYEQLLD
+250 DHADNYEEFLQS
-261 GLKVVADFDKRQML
+261 LKVIVDFDKRKTL
-275 IKNQVKALADEV
+275 IKNQVKALADQV
-287 NADAIVPQDLL
+287 NANAIVPPELL

-336 YFCLTDKAGKLQPY
+336 YFCLTDKDGKLQPY

-364 IIEGNEKVVR
+364 IVQGNEKVVR

-393 ALTES
+393 ALTEN

-409 TIWEKSER
+409 TIWQKSER

-425 AALMQQQGQQIDID
+425 ATLMQQQGMQISIN
-439 ETVRAGILSKADL
+439 ETVRAAILSKADL

-472 RLNNEPEAVAA
+472 RLNDEPEAVAA

-554 LVALVEQAIKGY
+554 LVALVEQAVNNYTSGE
-566 SDAEGSK
+566 DSK
-573 IEKMG
+573 IAKMG
-578 DTFTQVMAFLN
+578 DTLTQVMAFLN

-620 DQRIRAVQAFSELS
+620 DQRIRAVQAFSALP
-634 QASMLADSN
+634 QASKLADSN
-643 KRVANILAKSEVS
+643 KRVANILAKSES
-656 VADNVDEALLSE
+656 DVASSVDESLLVE
-668 SAEQSLYGSVRQAQT
+668 PAEQELYRAVSQAQT
-683 AVQPLLEQADYTQVL
+683 AVEPLLAQADYTQIL
-698 QTLASLDEPLTQFFD
+698 QTLASLDEPLTQFFEG
-713 NVMVNSED
+713 VMVNSEEL
-721 AALKNN
+721 ALKNN

>member
-30 IAQLTEADITFDS
+30 IEQLNDAEISFDS
-43 IKAFAAPR
+43 IKSFAAPR
-51 RLALQI
+51 RLAIQI

-66 RSEQKR
+66 RTEQKR
-72 GPAIKAAFDA
+72 GPAIKAAFDV
-82 EGNLSKAL
+82 EGNPTRAAMGFAKGLGIEAS
-90 RGSVSSNIP
+90 
-99 FENSQVL
+99 
-106 ENFFRDSKDEKSN
+106 
-119 RNFKELIDKINKQGY
+119 ELMTINTDKGDYVGY
-134 KEVLEELNQKS
+134 
-145 ISFLTKYGIKISVS
+145 
-159 GTSKGSYISFEQTIQ
+159 EQTIH
-174 GQATTELLPAIFQT
+174 GQATTELLPEIFQT

-212 QWAVLMQDSAVIDAT
+212 QWAVLMQDDTVINAI
-227 IQGHQTANQT
+227 IQGHQTGTQT
-237 RGHRFHSPNYHEI
+237 RGHRFHSPDYHNI
-250 AHAGNYEQLLD
+250 AHANDYESLLD
-261 GLKVVADFDKRQML
+261 GLNVVADFDKRQTL

-309 ALRASFEPRFLQ
+309 ALRASFEVRFLQ

-336 YFCLTDKAGKLQPY
+336 YFCLTDKAGKLQPF
-350 FIFITNIESKDPNQ
+350 FIFITNIMSQDPKQ

-374 PRLADAEFFF
+374 PRLADAEFFY

-393 ALTES
+393 ALTEN

-425 AALMQQQGQQIDID
+425 ATLMQQQQGHDINVD
-439 ETVRAGILSKADL
+439 ETARAAMLSKADL

-472 RLNNEPEAVAA
+472 RLDGETEAVAA

-554 LVALVEQAIKGY
+554 LVALVEQAIKNY
-566 SDAEGSK
+566 TSAEGSK
-573 IEKMG
+573 INKMS

-620 DQRIRAVQAFSELS
+620 DQRIRAVQTFSELS
-634 QASMLADSN
+634 QASKLADSN

-656 VADNVDEALLSE
+656 VADVVNEALLTE
-668 SAEQSLYGSVRQAQT
+668 PGEQSLYSSVRQAQT
-683 AVQPLLEQADYTQVL
+683 AVKPLLEQADYTQVL
-698 QTLASLDEPLTQFFD
+698 QTLASLDEPLSQFFES
-713 NVMVNSED
+713 VMVNSED
-721 AALKNN
+721 EALKNN

>member
-30 IAQLTEADITFDS
+30 TEQLTAADITFDS

-51 RLALQI
+51 RLAIQI

-66 RSEQKR
+66 RTEQKR

-82 EGNLSKAL
+82 EGNPTRAAMGFAKGLGIEAS
-90 RGSVSSNIP
+90 
-99 FENSQVL
+99 
-106 ENFFRDSKDEKSN
+106 
-119 RNFKELIDKINKQGY
+119 ELITINTDKGDY
-134 KEVLEELNQKS
+134 V
-145 ISFLTKYGIKISVS
+145 G
-159 GTSKGSYISFEQTIQ
+159 FEQTIR

-212 QWAVLMQDSAVIDAT
+212 QWAVLMQDGTVIDAT
-227 IQGHQTANQT
+227 IQGHQTGTQT
-237 RGHRFHSPNYHEI
+237 RGHRFHSPDYHNI
-250 AHAGNYEQLLD
+250 AHANDYEELLS

-287 NADAIVPQDLL
+287 NSDAIVPQDLL

-309 ALRASFEPRFLQ
+309 ALRASFEARFLQ

-398 LKTRVFQDKLG
+398 LKNRVFQDKLG

-425 AALMQQQGQQIDID
+425 ATLMQQQGHDINVD
-439 ETVRAGILSKADL
+439 ETVRAGMLSKADL

-472 RLNNEPEAVAA
+472 RLNDEPEAVAA

-566 SDAEGSK
+566 SDSDAEGSK
-573 IEKMG
+573 IAKMG

-656 VADNVDEALLSE
+656 VADTVDEALLSE
-668 SAEQSLYGSVRQAQT
+668 SAEQNLYANVQQAQT
-683 AVQPLLEQADYTQVL
+683 VVQPLLEQADYTQVL

-713 NVMVNSED
+713 QVMVNSED

>member
-1 MSTILFE
+1 MTTILFE

-18 LKPLRDALQASV
+18 LKTLRDALQNSV
-30 IAQLTEADITFDS
+30 TEQLNDTDISFDS

-57 QGISDKQPD
+57 YGISDKQPD

-82 EGNLSKAL
+82 DGHPTRAAIGFAKGLGIEAS
-90 RGSVSSNIP
+90 
-99 FENSQVL
+99 
-106 ENFFRDSKDEKSN
+106 
-119 RNFKELIDKINKQGY
+119 ELMIINTDKGDYVGY
-134 KEVLEELNQKS
+134 
-145 ISFLTKYGIKISVS
+145 
-159 GTSKGSYISFEQTIQ
+159 EQTVH
-174 GQATTELLPAIFQT
+174 GKAVAELLPQIFQT

-201 GASRNEFVRPV
+201 GASRDEFVRPV
-212 QWAVLMQDSAVIDAT
+212 QWVVLMADDQVIAAT
-227 IQGHQTANQT
+227 IQGHQSGQQT
-237 RGHRFHSPNYHEI
+237 RGHRFHSPDYHAI
-250 AHAGNYEQLLD
+250 NHANDYEALLD
-261 GLKVVADFDKRQML
+261 GLKVVADFDKRQAF
-275 IKNQVKALADEV
+275 INNQVQALADEI
-287 NADAIVPQDLL
+287 NATAIVPQDLL

-309 ALRASFEPRFLQ
+309 ALRADFEPRFLQ

-336 YFCLTDKAGKLQPY
+336 YFCLTDKDGKLQPY
-350 FIFITNIESKDPNQ
+350 FIFITNIASKDPKQ

-384 LQDQKQPLF
+384 LQDQKQPLA

-398 LKTRVFQDKLG
+398 LKTRVFQDQLG

-417 IAKLAAFI
+417 IAKVATFI
-425 AALMQQQGQQIDID
+425 ATLLQQQGEQIDIE
-439 ETVRAGILSKADL
+439 ETARAAMLSKADL
-452 ASSLVGEYPELQG
+452 ASSLVGEYPDLQG

-472 RLNNEPEAVAA
+472 RLNGEPEAVAA

-497 LPQTPI
+497 LPTTPI

-519 FAIDQAPTGSKD
+519 FAIGQPPTGSKD

-554 LVALVEQAIKGY
+554 LIALVEQAIKNY
-566 SDAEGSK
+566 NENDTK
-573 IEKMG
+573 IANMG
-578 DTFTQVMAFLN
+578 DTFTQVMTFLN

-606 QAVQAINPHMPLDF
+606 QAVQAINPYMPLDF
-620 DQRIRAVQAFSELS
+620 DQRIRAVQAFRALS

-643 KRVANILAKSEVS
+643 KRVANILAKSES
-656 VADNVDEALLSE
+656 AVAENVDETLLIE
-668 SAEQSLYGSVRQAQT
+668 PAEQALYSNVHQAQS
-683 AVQPLLEQADYTQVL
+683 AVQPLLAQANYTQAL

-713 NVMVNSED
+713 GVMVNSDD

>member
-30 IAQLTEADITFDS
+30 TEQLTEAGISFDS

-57 QGISDKQPD
+57 QGIGDKQPD

-82 EGNLSKAL
+82 DGNPTRAAMGFAKGLGIEAS
-90 RGSVSSNIP
+90 
-99 FENSQVL
+99 
-106 ENFFRDSKDEKSN
+106 
-119 RNFKELIDKINKQGY
+119 ELITINTDKGDYIGY
-134 KEVLEELNQKS
+134 
-145 ISFLTKYGIKISVS
+145 
-159 GTSKGSYISFEQTIQ
+159 EQTIQ

-212 QWAVLMQDSAVIDAT
+212 QWAVLMQDDAVIDAT
-227 IQGHQTANQT
+227 IQGHQTGTQT
-237 RGHRFHSPNYHEI
+237 RGHRFHSPDYHNI
-250 AHAGNYEQLLD
+250 GHANDYEELLG

-287 NADAIVPQDLL
+287 NSDAIVPQALL

-309 ALRASFEPRFLQ
+309 ALRASFEARFLQ

-336 YFCLTDKAGKLQPY
+336 YFCLTDKTGKLQPY

-425 AALMQQQGQQIDID
+425 AALMQQQGSEISID

-566 SDAEGSK
+566 STSDGSK
-573 IEKMG
+573 IAKMG

-668 SAEQSLYGSVRQAQT
+668 PAEQSLYASVQQAQT

-721 AALKNN
+721 TALKNN

>member
-18 LKPLRDALQASV
+18 LKPLRDALQAS
-30 IAQLTEADITFDS
+30 ITEQLTAADITFDS

-51 RLALQI
+51 RLAIQI

-66 RSEQKR
+66 RTEQKR

-82 EGNLSKAL
+82 EGNPTRAAMGFAKGLGIEAS
-90 RGSVSSNIP
+90 
-99 FENSQVL
+99 
-106 ENFFRDSKDEKSN
+106 
-119 RNFKELIDKINKQGY
+119 ELTTINTDKGDY
-134 KEVLEELNQKS
+134 V
-145 ISFLTKYGIKISVS
+145 G
-159 GTSKGSYISFEQTIQ
+159 FEQTIR

-201 GASRNEFVRPV
+201 GASRDEFVRPV
-212 QWAVLMQDSAVIDAT
+212 QWAVLMQDDTVIDTT
-227 IQGHQTANQT
+227 IQGHQTGIQT
-237 RGHRFHSPNYHEI
+237 RGHRFHSSDYHNI
-250 AHAGNYEQLLD
+250 AHANDYEQLLD

-287 NADAIVPQDLL
+287 NSDAIVPQDLL

-309 ALRASFEPRFLQ
+309 ALRASFEARFLQ

-336 YFCLTDKAGKLQPY
+336 YFCLTDKTGKLQPY

-398 LKTRVFQDKLG
+398 LKNRVFQDKLG

-425 AALMQQQGQQIDID
+425 ATLMQQQGHGINVD

-472 RLNNEPEAVAA
+472 RLNDEPEAVAA

-573 IEKMG
+573 IAKMG

-656 VADNVDEALLSE
+656 VADTVDEALLSE
-668 SAEQSLYGSVRQAQT
+668 PAEQNLYANVKQAQT
-683 AVQPLLEQADYTQVL
+683 VVQPLLEQADYTQVL

-713 NVMVNSED
+713 QVMVNSED